1 MLEDAVERG
10 NGINYTIWEKVIRND
25 EKPGMKSDKTY
36 QLEETIALATWKL
49 GQIGCPEV
57 GLGEEGIIDYIT
69 MEMTGDRLVRC
80 YELKI
85 TKEDFLSDAKKT
97 FIGDYNYY
105 VIPTS
110 LWNAVRSHI
119 APGIGC
125 WCMDNRGQAQC
136 MLEAERRECSLD
148 RNYVARRIIH
158 GLRREH
164 SKIDRE
170 RWESTFKRKI
180 RLTPATM
187 RDCFASVIEHATSR
201 NNRYGC
207 SNVRMSGQAMVT
219 PFVTIDISGKG
230 YVRCYDFKAGD
241 EISSGEPQGLVG
253 DFNFYVVPLSDWGRA
268 SREVPRWIGIWCID
282 ERGRAIRK
290 RAAKHVSPKS
300 KRGVSMVAIAMGLDR
315 ERMLAVEEIWSRRQ
329 RAQKIL
335 DRDNAEVGAGDTV
348 SFGGSRWLVRSVD
361 YERDG
366 TILSPVLTID
376 SERVAGV
383 SQRVSP
389 RQVKRM

>member
-1 MLEDAVERG
+1 
-10 NGINYTIWEKVIRND
+10 
-25 EKPGMKSDKTY
+25 MKSDKTY

-69 MEMTGDRLVRC
+69 MEMTGERLVCC

-85 TKEDFLSDAKKT
+85 TKDDFLSDAKKT

-105 VIPTS
+105 VIPTA
-110 LWNAVRSHI
+110 LWNSVRGHI

-125 WCMDNRGQAQC
+125 WCMDNRGQATC

-148 RNYVARRIIH
+148 RSYVAMRIIH

-164 SKIDRE
+164 GKIDRE
-170 RWESTFKRKI
+170 RWESTFKRKTLLNE
-180 RLTPATM
+180 RTM
-187 RDCFASVIEHATSR
+187 RECFSSVIDHATAR

-207 SNVRMSGQAMVT
+207 GNVRMPGQSEAT
-219 PFVTIDISGKG
+219 PFATVDVSGKG
-230 YVRCYDFKAGD
+230 YIRCYDFKAGD
-241 EISSGEPQGLVG
+241 EISSSEPVGLVG
-253 DFNFYVVPLSDWGRA
+253 DFNFYVVPLSDWGKA

-290 RAAKHVSPKS
+290 RAARHVSPKV
-300 KRGVSMVAIAMGLDR
+300 KRGLSMAAIAMGLDR
-315 ERMLAVEEIWSRRQ
+315 ERMLAVEEIWGRRQ
-329 RAQKIL
+329 RSQKIL
-335 DRDNAEVGAGDTV
+335 DKDNAEIGAGDCV
-348 SFGGSRWLVRSVD
+348 SFGGGNWVVRSVD

-366 TILSPVLTID
+366 TILMPMLTID
-376 SERVAGV
+376 SKGVEGVSKRVA
-383 SQRVSP
+383 P
-389 RQVKRM
+389 WQVKRM